1 MGILDKV
8 AGKKKEAET
17 TKLETT
23 QETGREEN
31 QGNIA
36 KAEIYGFLAEEV
48 MIPRDPEKGTM
59 ATVTVGKEKVRMGDV
74 IYILGAGGTVW
85 KSSIVYLENQE
96 GKSCESLENEAGHM
110 LIAKTPEG
118 ALKKYDL
125 ITNEEQEEWNVDQ
138 PVKNPRLAKLF
149 EIMSQNRTVEIMNQV
164 YQEIAEGAR
173 FLSVIALSEEPVR
186 QEDGSSALKK
196 ESLMQFPLLAT
207 TEGKAFFPAFID
219 WAELGKWKGMEEPKT
234 LVLGFDDYVAMLMQN
249 ETAAGIVIN
258 PFGHG
263 MVLEREMLNHLKKVK
278 GEKKSGFSRQVVEKD
293 TQVMIGNPSVYPEE
307 MVESIRTHLQ
317 NEPGVSKVWLRM
329 MIKQEE
335 KSYLL
340 VVDYSGDRNEIFR
353 GIANV
358 AKPYLQGMFLD
369 MVPVTEPFGKQATEG
384 IEPFYG

>member
-8 AGKKKEAET
+8 AGKKKEAEMA
-17 TKLETT
+17 

-31 QGNIA
+31 QDNIT
-36 KAEIYGFLAEEV
+36 KTEIYGFLAEEV

-59 ATVTVGKEKVRMGDV
+59 ATVTVGKEKVKMGDV

-340 VVDYSGDRNEIFR
+340 VVDYTGDRNEIFR
-353 GIANV
+353 GIANA

>member
-8 AGKKKEAET
+8 AGKKKEAEMA
-17 TKLETT
+17 

-31 QGNIA
+31 QDNIT
-36 KAEIYGFLAEEV
+36 KTEIYGFLAEEV

-59 ATVTVGKEKVRMGDV
+59 ATVTVGKEKVKMGDV
-74 IYILGAGGTVW
+74 IYILGAGGTAW

-118 ALKKYDL
+118 VLKKYDL

-173 FLSVIALSEEPVR
+173 FLSVITLSEEPVR
-186 QEDGSSALKK
+186 QEDGSSVLKK

-207 TEGKAFFPAFID
+207 SEGKAFFPAFTD
-219 WAELGKWKGMEEPKT
+219 WAELGKWNGMEEPKT
-234 LVLGFDDYVAMLMQN
+234 LVLGFDDYAAMVMQN

-258 PFGHG
+258 PFGPG

-293 TQVMIGNPSVYPEE
+293 TQVMIANPSVYPEE
-307 MVESIRTHLQ
+307 MMESIRTHLQ

-353 GIANV
+353 GIANA
-358 AKPYLQGMFLD
+358 AKPYLKGMFLD
-369 MVPVTEPFGKQATEG
+369 MVPVTEPFGQQATEG

>member
-1 MGILDKV
+1 
-8 AGKKKEAET
+8 
-17 TKLETT
+17 
-23 QETGREEN
+23 
-31 QGNIA
+31 
-36 KAEIYGFLAEEV
+36 
-48 MIPRDPEKGTM
+48 M

-340 VVDYSGDRNEIFR
+340 VVDYTGDRNEIFR
-353 GIANV
+353 GIANA